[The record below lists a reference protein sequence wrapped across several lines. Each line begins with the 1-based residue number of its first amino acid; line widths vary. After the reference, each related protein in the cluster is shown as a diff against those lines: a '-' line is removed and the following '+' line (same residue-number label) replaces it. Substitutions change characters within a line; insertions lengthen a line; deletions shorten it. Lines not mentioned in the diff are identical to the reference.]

1 MKTKE
6 INSGSTLVRAL
17 GVFSHKDKPK
27 IVAVIILQLFLGLF
41 DLAGVAAIGVLGA
54 LAVTGVQ
61 SQAPGERVSQVLD
74 FLNLS
79 SLSFQGQAASLA
91 LIATVI
97 LVTRTIFSILIT
109 KRIFYF
115 LSRRGAVVTTELIS
129 KLLSQ
134 SILTIQGKSMQDHL
148 YSTTIGVSA
157 ITLGVLGSTISL
169 IADGSLLVI
178 LFLGLVYVDPFMA
191 LATFAFFGML
201 GWTLYRL
208 MNVKAQELGKKNS
221 ELTIKSNQKI
231 IEVLDSYRES
241 LVRNRRGF
249 YTNEIRKVR
258 LELSDV
264 LAETQF
270 MPNVSKYV
278 VESAVVIGGVA
289 IASAQF
295 LLQDARHAVAS
306 LAVFLASGSR
316 IAPAVM
322 RLQQSAIQLRLGLGA
337 ARPTLEMM
345 ERFSDFE
352 PNKYLDSAKSFDYE
366 GFNPSIQLFEVS
378 LKYPQS
384 DGLALNKVSVSVN
397 AGQSI
402 AIVGPSGA
410 GKTSLV
416 DVLLG
421 VLEPMSGSVK
431 ISGVSPNEASIQW
444 PGVIS
449 YVPQDVKI
457 VEGTFRENV
466 ALGYPLD
473 LATDE
478 LVWSALSQAQL
489 ADVVAASSLG
499 LDTQVGEG
507 GAKLSGGQRQRLGI
521 ARALF
526 TKPLLLVLDEATS
539 ALDGTTEFEITNSLQ
554 ALVGNVTLITIAHR
568 LSTVRQADQVIYL
581 EDGEVLATGTFDEIR
596 KRVPGF
602 DKQAQLMGL

>member
-1 MKTKE
+1 
-6 INSGSTLVRAL
+6 
-17 GVFSHKDKPK
+17 
-27 IVAVIILQLFLGLF
+27 
-41 DLAGVAAIGVLGA
+41 
-54 LAVTGVQ
+54 
-61 SQAPGERVSQVLD
+61 
-74 FLNLS
+74 
-79 SLSFQGQAASLA
+79 
-91 LIATVI
+91 
-97 LVTRTIFSILIT
+97 
-109 KRIFYF
+109 
-115 LSRRGAVVTTELIS
+115 
-129 KLLSQ
+129 
-134 SILTIQGKSMQDHL
+134 
-148 YSTTIGVSA
+148 
-157 ITLGVLGSTISL
+157 
-169 IADGSLLVI
+169 
-178 LFLGLVYVDPFMA
+178 
-191 LATFAFFGML
+191 
-201 GWTLYRL
+201 
-208 MNVKAQELGKKNS
+208 
-221 ELTIKSNQKI
+221 
-231 IEVLDSYRES
+231 
-241 LVRNRRGF
+241 
-249 YTNEIRKVR
+249 
-258 LELSDV
+258 LSDV

-270 MPNVSKYV
+270 MPNVIKYV

-352 PNKYLDSAKSFDYE
+352 PNKYLDSTKSFDYE

-489 ADVVAASSLG
+489 ADVVAASPLG